1 MNWHALV
8 DCETLAASLADPSL
22 RIIDARAVVGGAR
35 GAGRDA
41 YDLAH
46 IPHAQYVD
54 LETDL
59 ADLSIEGQGRH
70 PWPSDADFAV
80 LLQRLGISP
89 ESQVLVYDADVG
101 MYAARFWCMLR
112 LFGHSKVAV
121 LDGGFARW
129 TSLGLPTTAEVE
141 KVERTTQRHTGGFDH
156 AKLFDHEDVAAHVAS
171 GGLLVDARAAER
183 FRGEVEPLDKKAG
196 HVPGAANRP
205 FMANIDDGVF
215 KSKASLFSEFH
226 ALLAGRT
233 PSDMVAMCG
242 SGVTACHHL
251 LAMAHAGLEGAK
263 LYKGSWSGWISS
275 DKRPVETGESRY
287 KGNDAE

>member
-1 MNWHALV
+1 MNWTTLI
-8 DCETLAASLADPSL
+8 DCETLAASLSDPRL
-22 RIIDARAVVGGAR
+22 RVIDARAVVGGAR
-35 GAGRDA
+35 GAGQEA
-41 YDLAH
+41 FAFSHL
-46 IPHAQYVD
+46 PGAQFVD

-59 ADLSIEGQGRH
+59 SDHAIANQGRH

-80 LLQRLGISP
+80 LLQKLGIAP
-89 ESQVLVYDADVG
+89 EHQVVVYDADVG
-101 MYAARFWCMLR
+101 MYAARFWWMLR
-112 LFGHSKVAV
+112 LFGHEKVAV

-129 TSLGLPTTAEVE
+129 TRLGLPVTSETRPFP
-141 KVERTTQRHTGGFDH
+141 RTEQRHPGRFEH

-183 FRGEVEPLDKKAG
+183 FRGEVEPLDARAG

-205 FMANIDDGVF
+205 FMENIADGVF
-215 KSKASLFSEFH
+215 KPGAQLYSEFQS
-226 ALLAGRT
+226 LLAGRN
-233 PSDMVAMCG
+233 PSDLVSMCG

-275 DKRPVETGESRY
+275 DSRPVETGESRY
-287 KGNDAE
+287 TGHLPE